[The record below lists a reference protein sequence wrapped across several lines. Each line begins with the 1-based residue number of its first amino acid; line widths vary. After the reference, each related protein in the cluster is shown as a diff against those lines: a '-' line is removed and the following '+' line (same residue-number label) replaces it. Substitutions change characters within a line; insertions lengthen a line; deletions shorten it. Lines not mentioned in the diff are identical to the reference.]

1 MGHEHL
7 PVRADH
13 QPTAPLS
20 AHTPTHAQAR
30 WQASMAHRAPR
41 TPLSAG
47 ARYHATLLVLAGE
60 GLIDVAKCAAVKALF
75 LGL

>member
-1 MGHEHL
+1 
-7 PVRADH
+7 
-13 QPTAPLS
+13 
-20 AHTPTHAQAR
+20 
-30 WQASMAHRAPR
+30 MAHRAPR